1 MCNINESLLENENGV
16 TSKRT
21 LILPYPCEKRWS
33 LVRSLQKQLRRSLPN
48 KMKSN
53 IAFTGTKL
61 SSNFNL
67 KPFKT

>member
-1 MCNINESLLENENGV
+1 MCNINESFLKNENGV

-33 LVRSLQKQLRRSLPN
+33 LVRSLPN